1 MSVITPVRTALI
13 SVYSKVGLEPL
24 AKALVQAGVEIWSTG
39 GTWDYLQSLGCHP
52 RKVEDL
58 TGYPSILGGRV
69 KTLHPKIFGG
79 ILHRNHQ
86 IEDLNELAAY
96 EIPPIDLVI
105 VDLYPFEETLRAG
118 GSHQD
123 LVEKIDI
130 GGVSLI
136 RAAAKNHLQCSILS
150 SAHQYGRLLQQIQGG
165 GTTLEDRSLYAAEA
179 FAMTSRYDA
188 LIFDYLNQHAGRVFQ
203 DSASSSVAETAMNS
217 PQPNHAPTPVN
228 VLRLALDQ
236 AHPLRYGENPHQ
248 QGQFYG
254 ALHEHFRVLSGKALS
269 YNNLLDIDSACS
281 LLAEFDEPTFVIV
294 KHNNACGLASRDSL
308 LLAWKDALAGD
319 PVSAF
324 GGILAA
330 NRPVDMDC
338 AREIDAIFYEVLL
351 APSFSEEAV
360 EFLSRKK
367 NRILL
372 QQTGAIPASPLVRS
386 ALGGYLVQSPDH
398 STESEDQFKVVT
410 RKNPT
415 PSELA
420 DMAFAVKVVKHTRS
434 NAIVL
439 VKNRQLIGSGT
450 GQTSRIDAM
459 RQAAHKART
468 FDFDVQ
474 GAIMASDAFF
484 PFADSVE
491 VAWQEGIRAVIQPG
505 GSVKDQDSIDFCDR
519 NEMSMVMT
527 GVRHFKH

>member
-1 MSVITPVRTALI
+1 MSALTPVRTALI
-13 SVYSKVGLEPL
+13 SVYSKDGLEPL
-24 AKALVQAGVEIWSTG
+24 AKTLLESGVEIWSTG
-39 GTWDYLQSLGCHP
+39 GTWDYLQSLGCQP

-69 KTLHPKIFGG
+69 KTLHPKVFGG

-86 IEDLNELAAY
+86 IEDLNELAGY

-105 VDLYPFEETLRAG
+105 VDLYPFEKTLRTGA
-118 GSHQD
+118 SHQA
-123 LVEKIDI
+123 LIEKIDI
-130 GGVSLI
+130 GGVSLV
-136 RAAAKNHLQCSILS
+136 RAAAKNHIQCTILS
-150 SAHQYGRLLQQIQGG
+150 SAHQYERLRQQIQAG
-165 GTTLEDRSLYAAEA
+165 GTTLNERSQYAAEA
-179 FAMTSRYDA
+179 FAMTSRYDS
-188 LIFDYLNQHAGRVFQ
+188 LIFEYLNQQAANQ
-203 DSASSSVAETAMNS
+203 TQE
-217 PQPNHAPTPVN
+217 QPSTPVATPLVN
-228 VLRLALDQ
+228 ALRIASDQ
-236 AHPLRYGENPHQ
+236 AHVLRYGENPHQ
-248 QGQFYG
+248 QGHFFGPLQEQF
-254 ALHEHFRVLSGKALS
+254 RILSGKALS
-269 YNNLLDIDSACS
+269 YNNLLDVDSAVS
-281 LLAEFDEPTFVIV
+281 LLAEFDDPTFVIV
-294 KHNNACGLASRDSL
+294 KHNNACGLASRDTL
-308 LLAWKDALAGD
+308 LEAWTDALAGD
-319 PVSAF
+319 PISAF

-330 NRPVDMDC
+330 NCPLDLAC
-338 AREIDAIFYEVLL
+338 AKKIDEIFYEVLL
-351 APSFSEEAV
+351 APSFSPEAI
-360 EFLSRKK
+360 EFLARKK

-372 QQTGAIPASPLVRS
+372 QQIQPIPASIQIRS
-386 ALGGYLVQSPDH
+386 VLGGYLVQSPDQT
-398 STESEDQFKVVT
+398 TESVDQFKVVT
-410 RKNPT
+410 RKKPNQT
-415 PSELA
+415 ELT

-505 GSVKDQDSIDFCDR
+505 GSVKDQDSIDYCDR
-519 NEMSMVMT
+519 NDMCMVMT

>member
-1 MSVITPVRTALI
+1 MSDLSPVRTALV
-13 SVYSKVGLEPL
+13 SVYSKEGLEPL
-24 AKALVQAGVEIWSTG
+24 AKTLFESGVEIWSTG
-39 GTWDYLQSLGCHP
+39 GTWDFLQNLGCQP

-69 KTLHPKIFGG
+69 KTLHPKVFGG

-86 IEDLNELAAY
+86 IEDLNELAGY

-105 VDLYPFEETLRAG
+105 VDLYPFEDTLRAG
-118 GSHQD
+118 GTPQE
-123 LVEKIDI
+123 LIEKIDI
-130 GGVSLI
+130 GGVSLL
-136 RAAAKNHLQCSILS
+136 RAAAKNHQQCTVLS
-150 SAHQYGRLLQQIQGG
+150 SSNQYDRLRQQVLAG
-165 GTTLEDRSLYAAEA
+165 GTCQEDRLRYAAEA
-179 FAMTSRYDA
+179 FAMTSRYDT
-188 LIFDYLNQHAGRVFQ
+188 LIYEYLKPQTDTTSLRI
-203 DSASSSVAETAMNS
+203 AS
-217 PQPNHAPTPVN
+217 
-228 VLRLALDQ
+228 DQ
-236 AHPLRYGENPHQ
+236 GHGLRYGENPHQ

-254 ALHEHFRVLSGKALS
+254 PLHECFKVLSGKALS
-269 YNNLLDIDSACS
+269 YNNLLDVDSALS
-281 LLAEFDEPTFVIV
+281 LLAEFEEPTLVIV
-294 KHNNACGLASRDSL
+294 KHNNACGLASRDTML
-308 LLAWKDALAGD
+308 EAWKAALAGD

-330 NRPVDMDC
+330 NRPLDLDC
-338 AREIDAIFYEVLL
+338 AKEIDGIFYEVLI
-351 APSFSEEAV
+351 APSFSAEAID
-360 EFLSRKK
+360 LLTRKK

-372 QQTGAIPASPLVRS
+372 QQLKPIPTSMQVRS
-386 ALGGYLVQSPDH
+386 ALGGFLVQSPDR
-398 STESEDQFKVVT
+398 STESSDQFKVVT
-410 RKNPT
+410 AKQPNA
-415 PSELA
+415 SEIT
-420 DMAFAVKVVKHTRS
+420 DMEFAVKVVKHTRS

-519 NEMSMVMT
+519 NGMVMVMT

>member
-1 MSVITPVRTALI
+1 MSDLSPVRTALV
-13 SVYSKVGLEPL
+13 SVYSKEGLEPL
-24 AKALVQAGVEIWSTG
+24 AKTLFESGVEIWSTG
-39 GTWDYLQSLGCHP
+39 GTWDFLQNLGCQP

-69 KTLHPKIFGG
+69 KTLHPKVFGG

-86 IEDLNELAAY
+86 IEDLNELAGY

-105 VDLYPFEETLRAG
+105 VDLYPFEDTLHAG
-118 GSHQD
+118 GTHQE
-123 LVEKIDI
+123 LIEKIDI
-130 GGVSLI
+130 GGVSLL
-136 RAAAKNHLQCSILS
+136 RAAAKNHQQCTVLS
-150 SAHQYGRLLQQIQGG
+150 SSNQYDRLRQQILAG
-165 GTTLEDRSLYAAEA
+165 GTNHEDRLRYAAEA
-179 FAMTSRYDA
+179 FAMTSRYDT
-188 LIFDYLNQHAGRVFQ
+188 LIYEYLKPQTDTTSLRI
-203 DSASSSVAETAMNS
+203 AS
-217 PQPNHAPTPVN
+217 
-228 VLRLALDQ
+228 DQ
-236 AHPLRYGENPHQ
+236 GHGLRYGENPHQ
-248 QGQFYG
+248 QGHFYG
-254 ALHEHFRVLSGKALS
+254 PLHECFKVLSGKALS
-269 YNNLLDIDSACS
+269 YNNLLDVDSALS
-281 LLAEFDEPTFVIV
+281 LLAEFEEPTLVIV
-294 KHNNACGLASRDSL
+294 KHNNACGLASRDTML
-308 LLAWKDALAGD
+308 EAWKAALAGD

-330 NRPVDMDC
+330 NRPLDLDC
-338 AREIDAIFYEVLL
+338 AKEIDGIFYEVLI
-351 APSFSEEAV
+351 APSFSTEAID
-360 EFLSRKK
+360 LLTRKK

-372 QQTGAIPASPLVRS
+372 QQLKPIPSSLQVRS
-386 ALGGYLVQSPDH
+386 ALGGYLVQSPDR
-398 STESEDQFKVVT
+398 STETSDQFKVVT
-410 RKNPT
+410 AKQPNA
-415 PSELA
+415 SEKT
-420 DMAFAVKVVKHTRS
+420 DMEFAVKVVKHTRS

-519 NEMSMVMT
+519 NGMCMVMT

>member
-1 MSVITPVRTALI
+1 MSPIAPVRSALI
-13 SVYSKVGLEPL
+13 SVYSKDGLEPL

-39 GTWDYLQSLGCHP
+39 GTWDCLQSLGYQP
-52 RKVEDL
+52 RKVEDM

-69 KTLHPKIFGG
+69 KTLHPKVFGG

-86 IEDLNELAAY
+86 IEDLNELAGY

-105 VDLYPFEETLRAG
+105 VDLYPFEETLRSGA
-118 GSHQD
+118 SHLA

-136 RAAAKNHLQCSILS
+136 RAAAKNHLQCTILS
-150 SAHQYGRLLQQIQGG
+150 STSQYDRLLRQMQAG
-165 GTTLEDRSLYAAEA
+165 GTTLAERSLYAAEA
-179 FAMTSRYDA
+179 FAMTSRYDT
-188 LIFDYLNQHAGRVFQ
+188 LIFEYLNQHAGQ
-203 DSASSSVAETAMNS
+203 ASPDSAATESQSALN
-217 PQPNHAPTPVN
+217 APRPVN
-228 VLRLALDQ
+228 ALRIAFDQ

-248 QGQFYG
+248 EGHFYG
-254 ALHEHFRVLSGKALS
+254 PLHENFRILSGKALS

-294 KHNNACGLASRDSL
+294 KHNNACGLASRDKL
-308 LLAWKDALAGD
+308 LEAWKDALAGD

-330 NRPVDMDC
+330 NRPIDLDC
-338 AREIDAIFYEVLL
+338 AQEIDAIFYEVLL
-351 APSFSEEAV
+351 APSISEEAV

-372 QQTGAIPASPLVRS
+372 QQAKPIPASILVRS
-386 ALGGYLVQSPDH
+386 ALGGYLVQSPDQ
-398 STESEDQFKVVT
+398 STESADQFRVVT
-410 RKNPT
+410 RKQPDL
-415 PSELA
+415 SELA
-420 DMAFAVKVVKHTRS
+420 DMAFALKVVKHTRS

-439 VKNRQLIGSGT
+439 IKNRQLIGSGT

-468 FDFDVQ
+468 FDFDVR

-491 VAWQEGIRAVIQPG
+491 VAWQEGIRTVIQPG

-519 NEMSMVMT
+519 NDMCMVMT